1 MSGKEFDFTH
11 FIQPSNVH
19 KQAVE
24 GGNSKK
30 KNAVT
35 SLSIGSTVIPQVG
48 TGVPGFGDIIFVK
61 GTDIT
66 DHYPYL
72 YHYHCF
78 HYYFYA
84 IPRRVLY
91 IPQDLRSY
99 IEQKP
104 GREYNIIA
112 AENAQSEIFL
122 FNNLSDKPTDTLPWL
137 TTVPDW
143 TTWPTI
149 VLRRWSIRIHAG
161 VGGDCVW
168 IVSVAVWLVDWLT
181 HTLTD
186 WQTGWITDRG
196 THWMTDCPKFLV
208 FLVFHYLI

>member
-66 DHYPYL
+66 DYYPYL
-72 YHYHCF
+72 YHTIVFTIIFMQFQEEFCTH
-78 HYYFYA
+78 
-84 IPRRVLY
+84 
-91 IPQDLRSY
+91 LRTSVH
-99 IEQKP
+99 ILNRSQVE
-104 GREYNIIA
+104 NIILLRRKMLRVRFFCSIICRT
-112 AENAQSEIFL
+112 NR
-122 FNNLSDKPTDTLPWL
+122 L
-137 TTVPDW
+137 THCPDW
-143 TTWPTI
+143 R
-149 VLRRWSIRIHAG
+149 LF
-161 VGGDCVW
+161 
-168 IVSVAVWLVDWLT
+168 
-181 HTLTD
+181 
-186 WQTGWITDRG
+186 QTGRPDPQLSFAVGVFEFMLALAVIAYGSYQSLFGWWTD
-196 THWMTDCPKFLV
+196 
-208 FLVFHYLI
+208 